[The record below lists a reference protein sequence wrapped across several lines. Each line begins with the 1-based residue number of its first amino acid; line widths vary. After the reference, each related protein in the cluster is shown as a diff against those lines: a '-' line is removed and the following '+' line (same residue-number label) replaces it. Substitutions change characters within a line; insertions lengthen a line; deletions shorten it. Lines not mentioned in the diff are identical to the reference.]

1 MFEQFRFRTPDT
13 VIFGM
18 NSVEQVGVEAKK
30 LGAGRAMVI
39 TDQGVVSA
47 GLVDKVLSPLNKEK
61 IEVEVFDGVEPEP
74 PIGNL
79 LDSVKMAKKG
89 KFDVFIG
96 LGGGSSMDVAKL
108 TSAMVTNEGEID
120 EFFGVDKV
128 PNKGLPTILVTT
140 TSGTGSE
147 VTRMAV
153 LTDTDEN
160 LKKVVSAQNILG
172 DLAIVDPMMAVTMPQ
187 RVTAST
193 GIDAIIHA
201 IESYVAINSNPLTD
215 AIALE
220 AIQLVAENLGPAFAH
235 GGDLDARFN
244 MALGS
249 LLAGISLNNAGVGAV
264 HALAYPIGGAYH
276 VSHGVGLIVI
286 LGETLK
292 AISMANLPKFVNIA
306 QALGEPVQ
314 NLSLREAAEEGIE
327 AVLALAKGVGLP
339 CSLREIGADKSK
351 VQEWAEAAYKEK
363 RLLGNTP
370 RDLTVE
376 DIAGI
381 FERSF

>member
-1 MFEQFRFRTPDT
+1 MFRQFRFRTPDT

-18 NSVEQVGVEAKK
+18 NSVEQVGAEAKK

-172 DLAIVDPMMAVTMPQ
+172 DLAIVDPMMAITMPQ

-193 GIDAIIHA
+193 GIDALIHA

-235 GGDLDARFN
+235 GEDLDARFN

-292 AISMANLPKFVNIA
+292 AISMARLPKFVNIA

-314 NLSLREAAEEGIE
+314 NLSMREAAEKGIE
-327 AVLALAKGVGLP
+327 AMLALAKGVGLP

-351 VQEWAEAAYKEK
+351 VQEWAEAAYEEK

-370 RDLTVE
+370 RTLTVE

>member
-1 MFEQFRFRTPDT
+1 MFRQFRFRTPDT

-18 NSVEQVGVEAKK
+18 NSVEQVGAEAKK

-172 DLAIVDPMMAVTMPQ
+172 DLAIVDPMMAITMPQ

-193 GIDAIIHA
+193 GIDALIHA

-235 GGDLDARFN
+235 GEDLDARFN

-292 AISMANLPKFVNIA
+292 AISMARLPKFVNIA

-314 NLSLREAAEEGIE
+314 NLSMREAAEKGIE
-327 AVLALAKGVGLP
+327 AMLALAKGVGLP

-351 VQEWAEAAYKEK
+351 VQEWAKAAYEEK

-370 RDLTVE
+370 RTLTVE

>member
-1 MFEQFRFRTPDT
+1 MFKYFRFRTPNT

-18 NSVEQVGVEAKK
+18 NTVNQVGAEARK
-30 LGAGRAMVI
+30 LGANRAMVV
-39 TDQGVVSA
+39 TDQGVDKA
-47 GLVDKVLSPLNKEK
+47 GLVEKVLSPLKEEK
-61 IEVEVFDGVEPEP
+61 IGVEVFDGVEPEP

-79 LDSVKMAKKG
+79 LDSVQMAQKG
-89 KFDVFIG
+89 KFDVIIG
-96 LGGGSSMDVAKL
+96 LGGGSCMDVAKL
-108 TSAMVTNEGEID
+108 TSGMMTNEGEIH

-128 PNKGLPTILVTT
+128 PHKGLPTILVTT

-172 DLAIVDPMMAVTMPQ
+172 DLAIVDPLMAVTMPQ
-187 RVTAST
+187 RITAST
-193 GIDAIIHA
+193 GMDALIHA
-201 IESYVAINSNPLTD
+201 IESYVAVNSNLLTD
-215 AIALE
+215 VIALE
-220 AIQLVAENLGPAFAH
+220 AIRLVALNLGPAFAH
-235 GGDLDARFN
+235 GGDLNARFN

-276 VSHGVGLIVI
+276 ISHGVGLIVV
-286 LGETLK
+286 LRETLK

-306 QALGEPVQ
+306 QALGEPIQ
-314 NLSLREAAEEGIE
+314 NLSMREAAEKGIE
-327 AVLALAKGVGLP
+327 TVLALAKDVGLP
-339 CSLREIGADKSK
+339 CSLKEIDADKSK
-351 VQEWAEAAYKEK
+351 VHEWAEAAYKEK

-370 RDLTVE
+370 RDLTLE

>member
-1 MFEQFRFRTPDT
+1 MFRQFRFRTPDT

-18 NSVEQVGVEAKK
+18 NSVEQVGAEAKK

-172 DLAIVDPMMAVTMPQ
+172 DLAIVDPMMAITMPQ

-193 GIDAIIHA
+193 GIDALIHA

-235 GGDLDARFN
+235 GEDLDARFN

-292 AISMANLPKFVNIA
+292 AISMARLPKFVNIA

-314 NLSLREAAEEGIE
+314 NLSMREAAEKGIE
-327 AVLALAKGVGLP
+327 AMLALAKGVGLP

-351 VQEWAEAAYKEK
+351 VQEWAKAAYEEK

>member
-1 MFEQFRFRTPDT
+1 MFRQFRFRTPDT

-18 NSVEQVGVEAKK
+18 NSVEQVGAEAKK

-172 DLAIVDPMMAVTMPQ
+172 DLAIVDPMMAITMPQ

-193 GIDAIIHA
+193 GIDALIHA

-235 GGDLDARFN
+235 GEDLDARFN

-292 AISMANLPKFVNIA
+292 AISMARLPKFVNIA

-314 NLSLREAAEEGIE
+314 NLSMREASEKGIE

-351 VQEWAEAAYKEK
+351 VQEWAKAAYEEK

>member
-1 MFEQFRFRTPDT
+1 
-13 VIFGM
+13 
-18 NSVEQVGVEAKK
+18 
-30 LGAGRAMVI
+30 
-39 TDQGVVSA
+39 
-47 GLVDKVLSPLNKEK
+47 
-61 IEVEVFDGVEPEP
+61 
-74 PIGNL
+74 
-79 LDSVKMAKKG
+79 
-89 KFDVFIG
+89 
-96 LGGGSSMDVAKL
+96 
-108 TSAMVTNEGEID
+108 
-120 EFFGVDKV
+120 
-128 PNKGLPTILVTT
+128 
-140 TSGTGSE
+140 
-147 VTRMAV
+147 
-153 LTDTDEN
+153 
-160 LKKVVSAQNILG
+160 
-172 DLAIVDPMMAVTMPQ
+172 
-187 RVTAST
+187 
-193 GIDAIIHA
+193 
-201 IESYVAINSNPLTD
+201 
-215 AIALE
+215 
-220 AIQLVAENLGPAFAH
+220 
-235 GGDLDARFN
+235 

-370 RDLTVE
+370 RTLTVE